1 MVLTL
6 PTGSFKNLDK
16 VRPAT
21 EGWTVITLMPLCEAL
36 LAVCKALLA
45 VCEALLAVWEALL
58 AVYILHSP
66 LVSCAE
72 DEEASRKRNHR
83 CRMKKPST
91 YRYNDDSVYIV
102 EVV

>member
-36 LAVCKALLA
+36 LAVC
-45 VCEALLAVWEALL
+45 EALL

-66 LVSCAE
+66 LASCAE
-72 DEEASRKRNHR
+72 DEEVSRKRNHR

-102 EVV
+102 EVI